1 MFSPERNRKF
11 LDMEII
17 MSDQTKDGNM
27 IENHLHKMVFETKI
41 NEGTGQE
48 ITLKETKQMRVSKFD
63 ENLSF
68 DDQKIQDVD
77 KRTIEDQHGVRSHFL
92 ISGPV
97 QETYI
102 NGYVYVNS
110 DGSFMTEEDKKQFE
124 DDWKNH
130 WAPEMTE
137 DTMWHEINTVCEKID
152 EPYRYEHEITLSEG
166 KKMNEVSRS
175 IRDQHG
181 ERFLYD
187 GRYYTSPMFLH
198 NSKDI
203 LEAYGRDYAN
213 YMTEDEEK
221 QFEEDWKNLWTPK
234 MTEDNKK
241 EI

>member
-1 MFSPERNRKF
+1 
-11 LDMEII
+11 MEVI

-68 DDQKIQDVD
+68 DDQKIQDMD

-92 ISGPV
+92 ISEPV
-97 QETYI
+97 QQTYI
-102 NGYVYVNS
+102 NGYAYVNS

-130 WAPEMTE
+130 WAPEITE
-137 DTMWHEINTVCEKID
+137 DKMEHEIKTVCEHVC
-152 EPYRYEHEITLSEG
+152 EGTEHEITLYEA
-166 KKMNEVSRS
+166 KNMKNEVYRS
-175 IRDQHG
+175 IRDQPGMFNLRMFNSGH
-181 ERFLYD
+181 
-187 GRYYTSPMFLH
+187 YYATTG
-198 NSKDI
+198 NS
-203 LEAYGRDYAN
+203 
-213 YMTEDEEK
+213 MTEEEK
-221 QFEEDWKNLWTPK
+221 NQFEEDWKNLWTPK
-234 MTEDNKK
+234 MTEENKK

>member
-1 MFSPERNRKF
+1 
-11 LDMEII
+11 MEII

-77 KRTIEDQHGVRSHFL
+77 KRTIEDQHGVRSHLL
-92 ISGPV
+92 ISEPV
-97 QETYI
+97 QQTYI
-102 NGYVYVNS
+102 NGYAYVNS

-137 DTMWHEINTVCEKID
+137 DKMVYEIKTVIRSPCEHVCEHVC
-152 EPYRYEHEITLSEG
+152 EGTEHEITLYEE
-166 KKMNEVSRS
+166 KNMKNEVYRS
-175 IRDQHG
+175 IRDQPVNGMYPRMFHSG
-181 ERFLYD
+181 H
-187 GRYYTSPMFLH
+187 YYATTG
-198 NSKDI
+198 NS
-203 LEAYGRDYAN
+203 
-213 YMTEDEEK
+213 MTEEEKK

>member
-1 MFSPERNRKF
+1 
-11 LDMEII
+11 MEII

-97 QETYI
+97 QQTYI
-102 NGYVYVNS
+102 NGYAYVNP
-110 DGSFMTEEDKKQFE
+110 DGRFMTEEDKKQFE

-137 DTMWHEINTVCEKID
+137 DKMVHEIKTVIRSPCKHVCEHVC
-152 EPYRYEHEITLSEG
+152 EGTEHEITLYEE
-166 KKMNEVSRS
+166 KNMKNEVYRS
-175 IRDQHG
+175 IRDQPG
-181 ERFLYD
+181 MFNPRMFDSGQSYPRMFD
-187 GRYYTSPMFLH
+187 SGQYYATTG
-198 NSKDI
+198 NS
-203 LEAYGRDYAN
+203 
-213 YMTEDEEK
+213 MTEEEK
-221 QFEEDWKNLWTPK
+221 NQFEEDWKNLWTPK
-234 MTEDNKK
+234 MTEENKK

>member
-1 MFSPERNRKF
+1 
-11 LDMEII
+11 
-17 MSDQTKDGNM
+17 MSDHTKDDKM
-27 IENHLHKMVFETKI
+27 IENHVHTMVFQTKI
-41 NEGTGQE
+41 FEGTGEE
-48 ITLKETKQMRVSKFD
+48 ITMKQTKQMRISKFD

-110 DGSFMTEEDKKQFE
+110 DGSFMTEDDKKQFE

-137 DTMWHEINTVCEKID
+137 DTMWHEINTVCEKTD
-152 EPYRYEHEITLSEG
+152 ESSWDEHEITLSEG

-175 IRDQHG
+175 IRDPCQHG
-181 ERFLYD
+181 ERFFYD

-198 NSKDI
+198 NSKDFV
-203 LEAYGRDYAN
+203 EAYGRDYAH